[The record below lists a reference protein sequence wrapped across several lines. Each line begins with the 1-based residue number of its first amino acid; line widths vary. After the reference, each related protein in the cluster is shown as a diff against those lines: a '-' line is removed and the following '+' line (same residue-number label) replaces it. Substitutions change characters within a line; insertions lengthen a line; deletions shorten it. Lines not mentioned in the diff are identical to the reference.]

1 MEYSLRISKVIA
13 RHLEGVITSEESKE
27 LNIWLEASPAN
38 RILLENLENPDT
50 RAEAMKVLDSF
61 NPDHAIKRL
70 SYRIQ
75 QKEAPVF
82 SIRLWASRAAAVLL
96 LIAGMGTLW
105 LKPWEKDVADQQ
117 LSEIFIPA
125 GRPGAILTMSD
136 GRQVSLD
143 SQTSD
148 SVVIADP
155 SGLAAVRRGDLL
167 SYREESAQLT
177 IPIQQLIKYNTLE
190 VPRKAEFRVKLSDGT
205 IVYLNAESRLKYPIH
220 FPEGERSVEV
230 QGEAYFEVAH
240 HDDWPFKVT
249 DSFGNIT
256 EVKGT
261 SFNIKSYPVDEQAV
275 VTLVSGQVQYHTA
288 EGQTADLYPGQGA
301 FYNQLSGEM
310 RIKETNIQEATA
322 WKNGRFIFYNRT
334 MEEIMG
340 SVARWYDIKVSY
352 DDSLVTA
359 FRFTADMRRYEDLS
373 TLLELFASTESVSF
387 SMKNETLHV
396 HNKKTGNS

>member
-13 RHLEGVITSEESKE
+13 RHLEGVITPEESKE
-27 LNIWLEASPAN
+27 LNRWLEASPTN
-38 RILLENLENPDT
+38 RRLLENLENPDT
-50 RAEAMKVLDSF
+50 RAEAMSVLDSF
-61 NPDHAIKRL
+61 DPNHAIKSL

-96 LIAGMGTLW
+96 LIAGLGTLW

-125 GRPGAILTMSD
+125 GRSGAILTMSD

-155 SGLAAVRRGDLL
+155 SGLAAVRRGDVL

-177 IPIQQLIKYNTLE
+177 LPIQQLIKYNTLE
-190 VPRKAEFRVKLSDGT
+190 VPRKAEFGVKLSDGT
-205 IVYLNAESRLKYPIH
+205 MVFLNAESRLRYPIH

-249 DSFGNIT
+249 DSFGNVF

-261 SFNIKSYPVDEQAV
+261 SFNLKSYPVDEQTV
-275 VTLVSGQVQYHTA
+275 VTLVSGKVQYHTA
-288 EGQTADLYPGQGA
+288 AGQTADLYPGQGA
-301 FYNQLSGEM
+301 FYNQFSGEM
-310 RIKETNIQEATA
+310 KIKETNIQEATA

-334 MEEIMG
+334 LEEIMG

-352 DDSLVTA
+352 DDSLVAT

-387 SMKNETLHV
+387 SMKNKTLHV